1 MQRDVA
7 AIRRQFEAKIRAA
20 DEDDN
25 GDNNG
30 RNGSLGGS
38 MSIHCL
44 SLLHHHAALLLL
56 LMLLQAGSRCAITV
70 IMARLIVVGR

>member
-56 LMLLQAGSRCAITV
+56 MLQAGSRCAITV